1 MRAGTATPPDSN
13 VTVVLPAQSPDSDVT
28 VLLPV
33 QQPPDND
40 VTVLLPVYERWADL
54 IAAVEAEQPV
64 TADPLASAVTVVLP
78 EYREQAHLAGTVL
91 EVMLDEL
98 EATGESHQ
106 IVVVDADGST
116 DAPALLDHQD
126 TTVLEIES
134 LPLKIVP
141 RIIVLIP
148 AHDEGE
154 QIRETI
160 EALLDQSWQADEIY
174 VLTDNAPNDDVANI
188 AAEYMECGRIFVS
201 CTVGNENRKAGNLN
215 SVLRVILPKLE
226 DDDFVFG
233 FDADSLP
240 QRDFIKNAILWML
253 KGYSAVGATFHG
265 RKGGHL
271 LGLLQRAEFARFAQ
285 HQNRRTKA
293 DVMSGTGWA
302 MRVGAMRTIA
312 KTRRTGDV
320 YNIHSLVEDYEL
332 TLALKRAG
340 FQILAPGEC
349 RVITDVMTSLKNW
362 VSQRLRWQHGTLEEL
377 VKYGWGNETRE
388 MISRQIL
395 TYVGSIA
402 LPLTAIYLA
411 WSFVLFGW
419 AGLNPFNAPIYMA
432 CIIAITLEQAWQARK
447 AGPLAVITT
456 LLIVPEIFY
465 SIIRQWVYMKALY
478 RVIKRK
484 RTAWGAGTKIQ

>member
-1 MRAGTATPPDSN
+1 MRAGTTNPPDSHGI
-13 VTVVLPAQSPDSDVT
+13 TVVLP
-28 VLLPV
+28 
-33 QQPPDND
+33 
-40 VTVLLPVYERWADL
+40 VYEPWAEL
-54 IAAVEAEQPV
+54 IAAVEVNRPV
-64 TADPLASAVTVVLP
+64 AADTQDSTVTMVLP
-78 EYREQAHLAGTVL
+78 ACREQVDLADTVL
-91 EVMLDEL
+91 EAMLNEL
-98 EATGESHQ
+98 GASGGPHQ
-106 IVVVDADGST
+106 IVVVNDDST
-116 DAPALLDHQD
+116 DTAGQEAEALLDYLQE
-126 TTVLEIES
+126 TVVHEKERRQ
-134 LPLKIVP
+134 LKLVP

-160 EALLDQSWQADEIY
+160 EALLDQSWQPDEIY
-174 VLTDNAPNDDVANI
+174 VLTDNAPTDDAANI
-188 AAEYMECGRIFVS
+188 AAEYMECGRIFTS
-201 CTVGNENRKAGNLN
+201 CTLGNKNRKAGNLN
-215 SVLRVILPKLE
+215 FALRAIMPKL
-226 DDDFVFG
+226 DDDDYIFG

-271 LGLLQRAEFARFAQ
+271 LGMLQRAEFARFAQ

-302 MRVGAMRTIA
+302 MRVGVMRTIA

-320 YNIHSLVEDYEL
+320 YNIHSLAEDYEL

-377 VKYGWGNETRE
+377 IKYGWGQETRE

-402 LPLTAIYLA
+402 LPLTVTYLA
-411 WSFVLFGW
+411 WSFVLFGLR
-419 AGLNPFNAPIYMA
+419 GLNPLNAPIYMA

-447 AGPLAVITT
+447 AGPWAVIST

-465 SIIRQWVYMKALY
+465 SVIRQWVYMKALY

-484 RTAWGAGTKIQ
+484 RTAWGAGTEIQ

>member
-1 MRAGTATPPDSN
+1 MRATDWLQVEPTPGLRGRTMSGGTARPQESN
-13 VTVVLPAQSPDSDVT
+13 TITLE
-28 VLLPV
+28 
-33 QQPPDND
+33 
-40 VTVLLPVYERWADL
+40 LPVYEPEM
-54 IAAVEAEQPV
+54 VEANRPV
-64 TADPLASAVTVVLP
+64 TADTRDSGVDVAVP
-78 EYREQAHLAGTVL
+78 AYREQDDLADAVL
-91 EVMLDEL
+91 EMLHEL
-98 EATGESHQ
+98 EAASEPHQ
-106 IVVVDADGST
+106 IVVVSDGST
-116 DAPALLDHQD
+116 DATDSVAKELLDHLKD
-126 TTVLEIES
+126 TVANKTEKYQ
-134 LPLKIVP
+134 LKVVP

-174 VLTDNAPNDDVANI
+174 VLTDNAPNDDVANT
-188 AAEYMECGRIFVS
+188 AAEYTACGRIFTC
-201 CTVGNENRKAGNLN
+201 CTLGNKNRKAGNLN
-215 SVLRVILPKLE
+215 SALRAILPKLD

-253 KGYSAVGATFHG
+253 KGYSAIGATFHG
-265 RKGGHL
+265 RKGGHI

-285 HQNRRTKA
+285 HQDRRTKA

-312 KTRRTGDV
+312 RSRRTGDV
-320 YNIHSLVEDYEL
+320 YNIHSLAEDYEL

-340 FQILAPGEC
+340 FEILAPGEC
-349 RVITDVMTSLKNW
+349 RVITDIMTSLKNW

-377 VKYGWGNETRE
+377 VKYGWGKETRE

-411 WSFVLFGW
+411 WSFALFGW
-419 AGLNPFNAPIYMA
+419 AGLNPLNAPLYLA

-447 AGPLAVITT
+447 AGPWAVIST
-456 LLIVPEIFY
+456 LLIVPEILY
-465 SIIRQWVYMKALY
+465 SVIRQWVYIKALY
-478 RVIKRK
+478 RLIRRK
-484 RTAWGAGTKIQ
+484 KTAWGAGTKIQ

>member
-1 MRAGTATPPDSN
+1 MSGGTAAGP
-13 VTVVLPAQSPDSDVT
+13 PDSDVT
-28 VLLPV
+28 TLLLPV
-33 QQPPDND
+33 REP
-40 VTVLLPVYERWADL
+40 RADH
-54 IAAVEAEQPV
+54 VEADGADRTV
-64 TADPLASAVTVVLP
+64 TADTRGTRVTMPLRA
-78 EYREQAHLAGTVL
+78 YREQDNVADTVL
-91 EVMLDEL
+91 QMLHDL
-98 EATGESHQ
+98 EAASQPHQ
-106 IVVVDADGST
+106 IVVISDGST
-116 DAPALLDHQD
+116 DTTDKVADEFLDYLKD
-126 TTVLEIES
+126 TLANKTEKYQ
-134 LPLKIVP
+134 LKVVP

-188 AAEYMECGRIFVS
+188 AAEYMECGRLFAS
-201 CTVGNENRKAGNLN
+201 CTLGNEYRKAGNLN
-215 SVLRVILPKLE
+215 SALRVILPKL
-226 DDDFVFG
+226 DDDDYVFG

-265 RKGGHL
+265 REGGHI

-320 YNIHSLVEDYEL
+320 YNIRSLVEDYEL

-340 FQILAPGEC
+340 FEILAPGEC

-377 VKYGWGNETRE
+377 VKYGWAKETRE
-388 MISRQIL
+388 MISRQVL
-395 TYVGSIA
+395 TYVGSVA
-402 LPLTAIYLA
+402 LPLTAIYLV
-411 WSFVLFGW
+411 WSFALFGW
-419 AGLNPFNAPIYMA
+419 SGLDPLNAPLYMA

-447 AGPLAVITT
+447 AGPWAVIST

-465 SIIRQWVYMKALY
+465 SVIRQWVYMKALY